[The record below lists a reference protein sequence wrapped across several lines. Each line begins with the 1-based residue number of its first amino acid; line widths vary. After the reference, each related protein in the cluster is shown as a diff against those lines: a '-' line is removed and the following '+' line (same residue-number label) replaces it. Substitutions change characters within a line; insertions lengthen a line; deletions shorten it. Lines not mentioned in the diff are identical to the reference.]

1 MAEEKPI
8 NVILISFDTLR
19 RDYLHVYGH
28 EKELSPNLDRLAA
41 NGFLFS
47 DATVNCGWTLPQHIT
62 LLTGLYPTKHGL
74 IYLAK
79 PCQLA
84 ESFHTLAE
92 IFQKNGY
99 LTFGFGNQ
107 NGYGGGWQYGF
118 YRGMRSYS
126 NAFPYNNMMEKV
138 VEPVTY
144 SLRLAGSTP
153 FFIYIQTNDTHE
165 PFAASE
171 PFGSQWGSE
180 YKNRYEGE
188 VTYVDHYLGLIM
200 DELEKMGLSER
211 TLIVATSD
219 HGSEFH
225 EHGFLEKKMNLYEE
239 ISQIPLIM
247 TSPGVIP
254 AGKKIPGLCQT
265 ADIAPTI
272 LDICSLPNSEE
283 MDGQSLLK
291 RMLGEEEDVP
301 EVIFAHTLHETTYWY
316 EHFSATTAD
325 YKFIRTVPLKDPQEI
340 KGTASERFAR
350 LSSVAQLKD
359 GIWRELYNLKIDP
372 KEQENIISREPD
384 IAHQLEEK
392 LDQWLSAC
400 NYTPRKSVLS
410 ETLLPK

>member
-1 MAEEKPI
+1 MAEKGPI

-28 EKELSPNLDRLAA
+28 EKELSPNLDKLAA
-41 NGFLFS
+41 NGVLLS
-47 DATVNCGWTLPQHIT
+47 DAMVNCGWTLPQHIT
-62 LLTGLYPTKHGL
+62 LMTGLYPIKHGL
-74 IYLAK
+74 IYLAE
-79 PCQLA
+79 PCRLS
-84 ESFHTLAE
+84 ENFHPLAE
-92 IFQKNGY
+92 IFQQNGY

-126 NAFPYNNMMEKV
+126 TVFPYNNMMEKV
-138 VEPVTY
+138 VEPVIS

-153 FFIYIQTNDTHE
+153 FFIYIHTNDTHE

-188 VTYVDHYLGLIM
+188 VTYVDHYFGLIV

-211 TLIVATSD
+211 TLVVATSD

-225 EHGFLEKKMNLYEE
+225 EHGFLEKKLNLYEE

-247 TSPGVIP
+247 SLPSLMP

-272 LDICSLPNSEE
+272 LDICSLPIPEE
-283 MDGQSLLK
+283 TDGQSLLK
-291 RMLGEEEDVP
+291 RILGEQEEMP

-316 EHFSATTAD
+316 EHFSARTAD
-325 YKFIRTVPLKDPQEI
+325 YKFIRTVPLKPHEEI

-350 LSSVAQLKD
+350 LTSVAQLKD
-359 GIWRELYNLKIDP
+359 GVYQELYNLKVDP
-372 KEQENIISREPD
+372 KEQENIISRETD
-384 IAHQLEEK
+384 VARQLEEK
-392 LDQWLSAC
+392 LDQWLLEC

-410 ETLLPK
+410 EK

>member
-1 MAEEKPI
+1 
-8 NVILISFDTLR
+8 
-19 RDYLHVYGH
+19 
-28 EKELSPNLDRLAA
+28 
-41 NGFLFS
+41 
-47 DATVNCGWTLPQHIT
+47 
-62 LLTGLYPTKHGL
+62 
-74 IYLAK
+74 LAK

-84 ESFHTLAE
+84 ANFCTLAE

-126 NAFPYNNMMEKV
+126 TVFPYNNMMEKV

-153 FFIYIQTNDTHE
+153 FFIYIHTNDTHE

-188 VTYVDHYLGLIM
+188 VTYVDHYLGLIV
-200 DELEKMGLSER
+200 DELEKMGLSEQ
-211 TLIVATSD
+211 TLIVVTSD
-219 HGSEFH
+219 HGSEFR
-225 EHGFLEKKMNLYEE
+225 EHGFLEKKLNLYEE

-247 TSPGVIP
+247 TLPGVIF
-254 AGKKIPGLCQT
+254 ADKKIPGLCQT

-272 LDICSLPNSEE
+272 LDVCSLPIPEE
-283 MDGQSLLK
+283 MDGQSLLQ
-291 RMLGEEEDVP
+291 RILGEKEDVP
-301 EVIFAHTLHETTYWY
+301 EVIFAHTLHETRYWY
-316 EHFSATTAD
+316 EHFSARTAD

-340 KGTASERFAR
+340 EGTASDRFAR
-350 LSSVAQLKD
+350 LTSVAQLKD

-372 KEQENIISREPD
+372 EEQENIISRELD
-384 IAHQLEEK
+384 IARRLEEK
-392 LDQWLSAC
+392 LDLWISAC
-400 NYTPRKSVLS
+400 NYTPGKSVLS
-410 ETLLPK
+410 EA